1 MVELLL
7 KEEGF
12 TIAARAA
19 VIGPPDKVSEVDEGR
34 S

>member
-7 KEEGF
+7 REEGF
-12 TIAARAA
+12 KIATTAA
-19 VIGPPDKVSEVDEGR
+19 VIGPPDKVSEPDEGR